1 MLDNIFQIR
10 YFDSLESTQ
19 ETAKE
24 LAGSGAFPWT
34 VVVAGQQVKGH
45 GKETSRWFSPKGSLY
60 FSVILPKSNFDDLQ
74 TITILAAFIISKTIK
89 EEFKIEPMIKLPNDV
104 LIDGKKICGILTQ
117 NVISG
122 KNISSS
128 VIGIGLNTNGSGFPE
143 ELNAISLKDILGKEV
158 DNDYLLQKILLGLKK
173 QLETITH

>member
-1 MLDNIFQIR
+1 MDNIFQIK

-24 LAGSGAFPWT
+24 LASSGALPWT
-34 VVVAGQQVKGH
+34 VIVAKEQSRGH
-45 GKETSRWFSPKGSLY
+45 GKEIAKWFSPKGALY

-74 TITILAAFIISKTIK
+74 TITILTAFIISKTIK
-89 EEFKIEPMIKLPNDV
+89 DEFKIEPMIKLPNDV
-104 LIDGKKICGILTQ
+104 LVGGKKICGILTQ

-128 VIGIGLNTNGSGFPE
+128 VIGIGLNTNMSDFPE
-143 ELNAISLKDILGKEV
+143 NLDATSLSILAGREI